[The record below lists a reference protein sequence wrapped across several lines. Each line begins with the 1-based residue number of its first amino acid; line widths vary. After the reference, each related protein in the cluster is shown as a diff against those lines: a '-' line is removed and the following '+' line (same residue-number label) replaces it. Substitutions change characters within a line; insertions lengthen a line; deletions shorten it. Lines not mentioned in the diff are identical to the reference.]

1 MIRFITNNIFC
12 YNGVIWFSPF
22 QSWCWVYNVVIF
34 WDCYINFR
42 IFLFHFAFVFPLE
55 ANKIYNMHLNDI
67 WIKKWKKWWKKK
79 IHNTHSPWNIVLYM
93 FIACI
98 YSYSLYI
105 FITNIA
111 VWATERKKGCF
122 NDTQNT
128 SHFKYIVLWS
138 FLKDLFK
145 LPNLEKKYSIILKL
159 DLSMYLS
166 YYTCIG
172 ILRDMEVRI
181 YVFKL

>member
-1 MIRFITNNIFC
+1 MIYFATMESSGFLLFSL
-12 YNGVIWFSPF
+12 GVECILPSFSATVTSISEF
-22 QSWCWVYNVVIF
+22 
-34 WDCYINFR
+34 
-42 IFLFHFAFVFPLE
+42 FLFHFAFVFPLE

-79 IHNTHSPWNIVLYM
+79 IQNTHSPWNIVLYM

-145 LPNLEKKYSIILKL
+145 LPNLEKKYSVILKL

-172 ILRDMEVRI
+172 I
-181 YVFKL
+181 

>member
-1 MIRFITNNIFC
+1 MIYFATMESSGFLLFSL
-12 YNGVIWFSPF
+12 GVECILSWFSATVT
-22 QSWCWVYNVVIF
+22 SISEL
-34 WDCYINFR
+34 
-42 IFLFHFAFVFPLE
+42 FLFHFAFVFPLE

-79 IHNTHSPWNIVLYM
+79 IQNTHSPWNIVLYM

-172 ILRDMEVRI
+172 I
-181 YVFKL
+181 